1 MDKFRVLEFSTYA
14 KIGGTQKMLLEFLRH
29 ASHDRFAYYHCVL
42 LAHDALIEEIGNL
55 GIPQASLNMR
65 GYWDIRAWWKLY
77 LFIKDQQIDLM
88 RTYGLKADIIGRI
101 VGKLAGIPINITSVR
116 STDPW
121 RKWHHVWLDR
131 STSNLVDLYLSNSE
145 AGRLAVHQRERIPL
159 SKIITIPNGIDI
171 ERFDPTKINAG
182 RVHSLREQ
190 FGLSSST
197 PVIGMV
203 ANLCQM
209 KEHKTII
216 DALPRIQARFPRVKC
231 LFVGADYLQGEIQRY
246 VKEQHSEASVIF
258 AGFQRDIP
266 ECLALLDIFLLPS
279 LWEGLPTAMLEAMAI
294 KRPVIATPVG
304 GIPEILTDGETGLL
318 IPTQH
323 PDALA
328 NAVISLLESPDKAA
342 ALAEAGCHLIRT
354 RCSIQTMAAQ
364 TEQLYE
370 RLILAKRAT
379 HRRHSPATVLRDV
392 VAGSEYKDE

>member
-1 MDKFRVLEFSTYA
+1 MDKLRVLEFSTYA

-29 ASHDRFAYYHCVL
+29 ASRDRFAYYHCVL
-42 LAHDALIEEIGNL
+42 LAHDALIEEVAKL
-55 GIPQASLNMR
+55 GLPQTSLNMR
-65 GYWDIRAWWKLY
+65 GYWDIRAWWRFY
-77 LFIKDQQIDLM
+77 RFIKNQQIDLM

-101 VGKLAGIPINITSVR
+101 VGKFAGIPVNITSVR

-121 RKWHHVWLDR
+121 RKWHHVGLDR
-131 STSNLVDLYLSNSE
+131 GTSHLTDLYLSNSE
-145 AGRLAVHQRERIPL
+145 AGRMAVHQREQIPL

-171 ERFDPTKINAG
+171 ERFDLAQIDTE
-182 RVHSLREQ
+182 RVRSLREQ
-190 FGLSSST
+190 FGLSPST

-209 KEHKTII
+209 KEHKTIV
-216 DALPRIQARFPRVKC
+216 DALPRIQARFPQIKC
-231 LFVGADYLQGEIQRY
+231 LFIGTDYLRGEIQRH
-246 VKEQHSEASVIF
+246 VKEQRCEASVIF

-279 LWEGLPTAMLEAMAI
+279 LWEGLPTAMLEAMAM

-304 GIPEILTDGETGLL
+304 GIPEVLTHGETGLL

-323 PDALA
+323 PNALA
-328 NAVISLLESPDKAA
+328 DAVISLLKSPERAA

-354 RCSIQTMAAQ
+354 RYSIQTMVAH

-370 RLILAKRAT
+370 RLILAKRAKN
-379 HRRHSPATVLRDV
+379 HCSSPMAVFRD
-392 VAGSEYKDE
+392 ADHTDNCERE